1 MAPHALGIAQPDGHD
16 HADELVRLAVGRLQ
30 RVELR
35 HPRVLRGVQLR
46 EHLVQRLLERE
57 VPVLLVVV
65 HGAESTDPRYAA
77 AARKTAIVI
86 SSSSGLK
93 STVTGMPTRS
103 SSSGV
108 PSMLVITRGPSSSST
123 TAAT

>member
-1 MAPHALGIAQPDGHD
+1 MIDPRISSHVAPTSRASCAWRRTPAGLRKPDGHD

-65 HGAESTDPRYAA
+65 HGAATLPVSPRGG
-77 AARKTAIVI
+77 RPG
-86 SSSSGLK
+86 S
-93 STVTGMPTRS
+93 
-103 SSSGV
+103 
-108 PSMLVITRGPSSSST
+108 
-123 TAAT
+123 